1 MRSESRRERRLSRF
15 RGAVAKIT
23 AMRILI
29 ADDEQAVR
37 EALGRALTAE
47 GYEVAFAGDGDET
60 LLAVERDEPDA
71 AVLDVMMPPPDGLEV
86 CRRLRAADN
95 TIPILM
101 LTAKREVSDRV
112 AGLDA
117 GADDYLAKPFALDEL
132 LARLRALLRRVPNV
146 EGRLEYADVVV
157 DPSAHLAWR
166 AGARLTLT
174 RTEFALLE
182 LFLRSPE
189 RVLSRSAIL
198 VEVWGFDFGPT
209 SNSLEVYVG
218 YLRRK
223 MEESGRATAHPHG
236 ARRRLRPPER
246 AVTLSRRVVLATSAA
261 MGAVIVLLSVFTY
274 LLVKRE
280 LYSRVD
286 VTLRDRATELAP
298 TVEAGRASFREIIV
312 APGEYVQM
320 LSANGQSVRPP
331 YQVTR
336 LPSGRAERAIAAG
349 SGSLTETT
357 TIGGERARVFT
368 THVGRGVALQVTRP
382 LADDDATLSRLRL
395 ILAIVAV
402 CAVLLAVLI
411 GGWIAERALAPVRRL
426 TKTAEEVARTR
437 DLSIRL
443 DEDGH
448 DEVSRLGAAFNQMLV
463 ALDRSL
469 TAQRQLV
476 ADASHEFRTPLTSI
490 RANAEL
496 LERGKVREDEQDAVA
511 RAVVEQ
517 VDELDGLVTD
527 LIELALDGEAATKF
541 EDVRLDE
548 IVSIEVDRLR
558 RNLTGAT
565 FDVKS
570 EPCMVQGD
578 AERLSRAVA
587 NVLGNA
593 VKWSPEGASVDVS
606 VARGS
611 VVVRDHGPGIDEAD
625 LPLVFERFYRS
636 PAARGTAGSGLGLA
650 IVRHVVEA
658 HGGSVEATNAPDGG
672 AVFTLRFPVSP

>member
-1 MRSESRRERRLSRF
+1 MT
-15 RGAVAKIT
+15 V
-23 AMRILI
+23 
-29 ADDEQAVR
+29 
-37 EALGRALTAE
+37 
-47 GYEVAFAGDGDET
+47 
-60 LLAVERDEPDA
+60 
-71 AVLDVMMPPPDGLEV
+71 
-86 CRRLRAADN
+86 
-95 TIPILM
+95 
-101 LTAKREVSDRV
+101 
-112 AGLDA
+112 
-117 GADDYLAKPFALDEL
+117 
-132 LARLRALLRRVPNV
+132 
-146 EGRLEYADVVV
+146 
-157 DPSAHLAWR
+157 
-166 AGARLTLT
+166 
-174 RTEFALLE
+174 
-182 LFLRSPE
+182 
-189 RVLSRSAIL
+189 
-198 VEVWGFDFGPT
+198 
-209 SNSLEVYVG
+209 
-218 YLRRK
+218 
-223 MEESGRATAHPHG
+223 
-236 ARRRLRPPER
+236 
-246 AVTLSRRVVLATSAA
+246 SRRVVLATSAA
-261 MGAVIVLLSVFTY
+261 LGATVVLLSVFAY

-286 VTLRDRATELAP
+286 VTLRGRAVELAP
-298 TVEAGRASFREIIV
+298 TVEAGRSSFRGIIA

-320 LSANGQSVRPP
+320 LSADGASVRPP
-331 YQVTR
+331 YQMTQ

-349 SGSLTETT
+349 SGSLTETE
-357 TIGGERARVFT
+357 TIGGARTRVLT
-368 THVGRGVALQVTRP
+368 THVAPGVALQVTRP

-402 CAVLLAVLI
+402 CAILLSVLL
-411 GGWIAERALAPVRRL
+411 GGWIAEKALAPVRRL

-437 DLSIRL
+437 DLSVRL

-448 DEVSRLGAAFNQMLV
+448 DEVSRLGAAFNEMLV

-541 EDVRLDE
+541 EDIRLDE

-558 RNLTGAT
+558 RHRTGVDLELKT
-565 FDVKS
+565 
-570 EPCMVQGD
+570 EPCTVRGD
-578 AERLSRAVA
+578 AERLSRAVT

-593 VKWSPEGASVDVS
+593 LKWSPEGRTVEVS
-606 VARGS
+606 VTQGS

-650 IVRHVVEA
+650 IVRHVVDA

-672 AVFTLRFPVSP
+672 AVFTLRFPVAP

>member
-1 MRSESRRERRLSRF
+1 
-15 RGAVAKIT
+15 
-23 AMRILI
+23 
-29 ADDEQAVR
+29 
-37 EALGRALTAE
+37 
-47 GYEVAFAGDGDET
+47 
-60 LLAVERDEPDA
+60 
-71 AVLDVMMPPPDGLEV
+71 
-86 CRRLRAADN
+86 
-95 TIPILM
+95 
-101 LTAKREVSDRV
+101 
-112 AGLDA
+112 
-117 GADDYLAKPFALDEL
+117 
-132 LARLRALLRRVPNV
+132 
-146 EGRLEYADVVV
+146 
-157 DPSAHLAWR
+157 
-166 AGARLTLT
+166 
-174 RTEFALLE
+174 
-182 LFLRSPE
+182 
-189 RVLSRSAIL
+189 
-198 VEVWGFDFGPT
+198 
-209 SNSLEVYVG
+209 
-218 YLRRK
+218 
-223 MEESGRATAHPHG
+223 
-236 ARRRLRPPER
+236 
-246 AVTLSRRVVLATSAA
+246 
-261 MGAVIVLLSVFTY
+261 
-274 LLVKRE
+274 VKRE

-286 VTLRDRATELAP
+286 VTLRGRTAELAP
-298 TVEAGRASFREIIV
+298 TVAAGSTSFRGIIA

-320 LSANGQSVRPP
+320 LSADGASVRPP
-331 YQVTR
+331 YQVTQ

-349 SGSLTETT
+349 SGSLTETVT
-357 TIGGERARVFT
+357 VGGARTRVLT
-368 THVGRGVALQVTRP
+368 THVAPGVALQVTRP

-402 CAVLLAVLI
+402 CAVLLSVLL
-411 GGWIAERALAPVRRL
+411 GGWIAEKALAPVRRL

-437 DLSIRL
+437 DLSVRL

-448 DEVSRLGAAFNQMLV
+448 DEVSRLGAAFNEMLV

-558 RNLTGAT
+558 RHPSGVDLELNT
-565 FDVKS
+565 
-570 EPCMVQGD
+570 EPCTVRGD
-578 AERLSRAVA
+578 AERLSRAVT

-593 VKWSPEGASVDVS
+593 LKWSPEGRTVEVT
-606 VARGS
+606 VAQGS

-672 AVFTLRFPVSP
+672 AVFTLRFPVAP

>member
-1 MRSESRRERRLSRF
+1 
-15 RGAVAKIT
+15 
-23 AMRILI
+23 
-29 ADDEQAVR
+29 
-37 EALGRALTAE
+37 
-47 GYEVAFAGDGDET
+47 
-60 LLAVERDEPDA
+60 
-71 AVLDVMMPPPDGLEV
+71 
-86 CRRLRAADN
+86 
-95 TIPILM
+95 
-101 LTAKREVSDRV
+101 
-112 AGLDA
+112 
-117 GADDYLAKPFALDEL
+117 
-132 LARLRALLRRVPNV
+132 
-146 EGRLEYADVVV
+146 
-157 DPSAHLAWR
+157 
-166 AGARLTLT
+166 
-174 RTEFALLE
+174 
-182 LFLRSPE
+182 
-189 RVLSRSAIL
+189 
-198 VEVWGFDFGPT
+198 
-209 SNSLEVYVG
+209 
-218 YLRRK
+218 
-223 MEESGRATAHPHG
+223 
-236 ARRRLRPPER
+236 
-246 AVTLSRRVVLATSAA
+246 VTLSRRVVLATSAA
-261 MGAVIVLLSVFTY
+261 LGATVVLLSVFAY

-286 VTLRDRATELAP
+286 VTLRGRTAELAP
-298 TVEAGRASFREIIV
+298 TVAAGSTSFRGIIA

-320 LSANGQSVRPP
+320 LSADGASVRPP
-331 YQVTR
+331 YQVTQ

-349 SGSLTETT
+349 SGSLTETVT
-357 TIGGERARVFT
+357 VGGARTRVLT
-368 THVGRGVALQVTRP
+368 THVAPGVALQVTRP

-402 CAVLLAVLI
+402 CAVLLSVLL
-411 GGWIAERALAPVRRL
+411 GGWIAEKALAPVRRL

-437 DLSIRL
+437 DLSVRL

-448 DEVSRLGAAFNQMLV
+448 DEVSRLGAAFNEMLV

-558 RNLTGAT
+558 RHPSGVDLELNT
-565 FDVKS
+565 
-570 EPCMVQGD
+570 EPCTVRGD
-578 AERLSRAVA
+578 AERLSRAVT

-593 VKWSPEGASVDVS
+593 LKWSPEGRTVEVT
-606 VARGS
+606 VAQGS

-672 AVFTLRFPVSP
+672 AVFTLRFPVAP

>member
-1 MRSESRRERRLSRF
+1 
-15 RGAVAKIT
+15 
-23 AMRILI
+23 
-29 ADDEQAVR
+29 
-37 EALGRALTAE
+37 
-47 GYEVAFAGDGDET
+47 
-60 LLAVERDEPDA
+60 
-71 AVLDVMMPPPDGLEV
+71 
-86 CRRLRAADN
+86 
-95 TIPILM
+95 
-101 LTAKREVSDRV
+101 
-112 AGLDA
+112 
-117 GADDYLAKPFALDEL
+117 
-132 LARLRALLRRVPNV
+132 
-146 EGRLEYADVVV
+146 
-157 DPSAHLAWR
+157 
-166 AGARLTLT
+166 
-174 RTEFALLE
+174 
-182 LFLRSPE
+182 
-189 RVLSRSAIL
+189 
-198 VEVWGFDFGPT
+198 
-209 SNSLEVYVG
+209 
-218 YLRRK
+218 
-223 MEESGRATAHPHG
+223 
-236 ARRRLRPPER
+236 
-246 AVTLSRRVVLATSAA
+246 VTLSRRVVLATSAA
-261 MGAVIVLLSVFTY
+261 LGATVVLLSVFAY

-286 VTLRDRATELAP
+286 VTLRSRAAELAP
-298 TVEAGRASFREIIV
+298 TVAAGRTSFRGIIA

-320 LSANGQSVRPP
+320 LSADGVSVRPP
-331 YQVTR
+331 YQVTP
-336 LPSGRAERAIAAG
+336 LPSGRSERAIAAG
-349 SGSLTETT
+349 SGSLTKTETV
-357 TIGGERARVFT
+357 GDARTRVLT
-368 THVGRGVALQVTRP
+368 THVAPGVALQVTRP

-395 ILAIVAV
+395 VLAIVAV
-402 CAVLLAVLI
+402 CAVLLSVLL
-411 GGWIAERALAPVRRL
+411 GGWIAEKALAPVRRL

-437 DLSIRL
+437 DLSVRL

-448 DEVSRLGAAFNQMLV
+448 DEVSRLGAAFNEMLV

-496 LERGKVREDEQDAVA
+496 LERGKVRDDEQDAVA

-558 RNLTGAT
+558 RHPAGVDLELKT
-565 FDVKS
+565 
-570 EPCMVQGD
+570 EPCTVRGD
-578 AERLSRAVA
+578 AERLSRAVT

-593 VKWSPEGASVDVS
+593 LKWSPEGRTVEVS

-672 AVFTLRFPVSP
+672 AVFTLRFPVAP

>member
-1 MRSESRRERRLSRF
+1 
-15 RGAVAKIT
+15 
-23 AMRILI
+23 
-29 ADDEQAVR
+29 
-37 EALGRALTAE
+37 
-47 GYEVAFAGDGDET
+47 
-60 LLAVERDEPDA
+60 
-71 AVLDVMMPPPDGLEV
+71 
-86 CRRLRAADN
+86 
-95 TIPILM
+95 
-101 LTAKREVSDRV
+101 
-112 AGLDA
+112 
-117 GADDYLAKPFALDEL
+117 
-132 LARLRALLRRVPNV
+132 
-146 EGRLEYADVVV
+146 
-157 DPSAHLAWR
+157 
-166 AGARLTLT
+166 
-174 RTEFALLE
+174 
-182 LFLRSPE
+182 
-189 RVLSRSAIL
+189 
-198 VEVWGFDFGPT
+198 
-209 SNSLEVYVG
+209 
-218 YLRRK
+218 
-223 MEESGRATAHPHG
+223 
-236 ARRRLRPPER
+236 
-246 AVTLSRRVVLATSAA
+246 VTLSRRVVLATSAA
-261 MGAVIVLLSVFTY
+261 LGATVVLLSVFAY
-274 LLVKRE
+274 LLVRRE

-286 VTLRDRATELAP
+286 VTLRSRAAELAP
-298 TVEAGRASFREIIV
+298 TVAAGRTSFRGIIA

-320 LSANGQSVRPP
+320 LSADGASVRPP
-331 YQVTR
+331 YQVTQ

-349 SGSLTETT
+349 SGSLTKTST
-357 TIGGERARVFT
+357 VGGSRARVLT
-368 THVGRGVALQVTRP
+368 THVRPGVALQVTRP

-402 CAVLLAVLI
+402 CAVLLSVLL
-411 GGWIAERALAPVRRL
+411 GGWIAEKALAPVRRL

-437 DLSIRL
+437 DLSVRL

-448 DEVSRLGAAFNQMLV
+448 DEVSRLGAAFNEMLV

-558 RNLTGAT
+558 RHPTGVDLELKT
-565 FDVKS
+565 
-570 EPCMVQGD
+570 EPCTVRGD
-578 AERLSRAVA
+578 VERLSRAVT

-593 VKWSPEGASVDVS
+593 LKWSPEGGTVEVS
-606 VARGS
+606 VAQGS

-636 PAARGTAGSGLGLA
+636 PAARRTTGSGLGLA

-672 AVFTLRFPVSP
+672 AVFTLRLPVAP

>member
-1 MRSESRRERRLSRF
+1 MT
-15 RGAVAKIT
+15 V
-23 AMRILI
+23 
-29 ADDEQAVR
+29 
-37 EALGRALTAE
+37 
-47 GYEVAFAGDGDET
+47 
-60 LLAVERDEPDA
+60 
-71 AVLDVMMPPPDGLEV
+71 
-86 CRRLRAADN
+86 
-95 TIPILM
+95 
-101 LTAKREVSDRV
+101 
-112 AGLDA
+112 
-117 GADDYLAKPFALDEL
+117 
-132 LARLRALLRRVPNV
+132 
-146 EGRLEYADVVV
+146 
-157 DPSAHLAWR
+157 
-166 AGARLTLT
+166 
-174 RTEFALLE
+174 
-182 LFLRSPE
+182 
-189 RVLSRSAIL
+189 
-198 VEVWGFDFGPT
+198 
-209 SNSLEVYVG
+209 
-218 YLRRK
+218 
-223 MEESGRATAHPHG
+223 
-236 ARRRLRPPER
+236 
-246 AVTLSRRVVLATSAA
+246 SRRVVLATSAA
-261 MGAVIVLLSVFTY
+261 LGATVVLLSVFAY

-286 VTLRDRATELAP
+286 VTLRGRAVELAP
-298 TVEAGRASFREIIV
+298 TVEAGRSSFRGIIA

-320 LSANGQSVRPP
+320 LSADGASVRPP
-331 YQVTR
+331 YQVTQ

-349 SGSLTETT
+349 SGSLTETVT
-357 TIGGERARVFT
+357 VGGARTRVLT
-368 THVGRGVALQVTRP
+368 THVAPGVALQVTRP

-402 CAVLLAVLI
+402 CAVLLSVLL
-411 GGWIAERALAPVRRL
+411 GGWIAEKALAPVRRL

-437 DLSIRL
+437 DLSVRL

-448 DEVSRLGAAFNQMLV
+448 DEVSRLGAAFNEMLV

-558 RNLTGAT
+558 RHPSGVDLELKT
-565 FDVKS
+565 
-570 EPCMVQGD
+570 EPCTVRGD
-578 AERLSRAVA
+578 AERLSRAVT

-593 VKWSPEGASVDVS
+593 LKWSPEGRAVEVS
-606 VARGS
+606 VAQGS

-636 PAARGTAGSGLGLA
+636 PAARGTAGSGLGLS
-650 IVRHVVEA
+650 IVRHVVDA
-658 HGGSVEATNAPDGG
+658 HGGSVEATNAPGGG
-672 AVFTLRFPVSP
+672 AVFTLRFPVAP

>member
-1 MRSESRRERRLSRF
+1 MT
-15 RGAVAKIT
+15 V
-23 AMRILI
+23 
-29 ADDEQAVR
+29 
-37 EALGRALTAE
+37 
-47 GYEVAFAGDGDET
+47 
-60 LLAVERDEPDA
+60 
-71 AVLDVMMPPPDGLEV
+71 
-86 CRRLRAADN
+86 
-95 TIPILM
+95 
-101 LTAKREVSDRV
+101 
-112 AGLDA
+112 
-117 GADDYLAKPFALDEL
+117 
-132 LARLRALLRRVPNV
+132 
-146 EGRLEYADVVV
+146 
-157 DPSAHLAWR
+157 
-166 AGARLTLT
+166 
-174 RTEFALLE
+174 
-182 LFLRSPE
+182 
-189 RVLSRSAIL
+189 
-198 VEVWGFDFGPT
+198 
-209 SNSLEVYVG
+209 
-218 YLRRK
+218 
-223 MEESGRATAHPHG
+223 
-236 ARRRLRPPER
+236 
-246 AVTLSRRVVLATSAA
+246 SRRVVLATSAA
-261 MGAVIVLLSVFTY
+261 LGATVVLLSVFAY

-280 LYSRVD
+280 LYARVD
-286 VTLRDRATELAP
+286 VTLRGRAVELAP
-298 TVEAGRASFREIIV
+298 TVEAGRSSFRGIIA

-320 LSANGQSVRPP
+320 LSADGASVRPP
-331 YQVTR
+331 YQVTQ

-349 SGSLTETT
+349 SGSLTETET
-357 TIGGERARVFT
+357 VGDARTRVLT
-368 THVGRGVALQVTRP
+368 THVAPGLALQVTRP

-402 CAVLLAVLI
+402 CAVLLSVLL
-411 GGWIAERALAPVRRL
+411 GGWIAEKALAPVRRL

-437 DLSIRL
+437 DLSVRL

-448 DEVSRLGAAFNQMLV
+448 DEVSRLGAAFNEMLV

-558 RNLTGAT
+558 RHRTGVDLELKT
-565 FDVKS
+565 
-570 EPCMVQGD
+570 EPCTVRGD
-578 AERLSRAVA
+578 AERLSRAVT

-593 VKWSPEGASVDVS
+593 LKWSPEGRTVEVS
-606 VARGS
+606 VAQGS

-672 AVFTLRFPVSP
+672 AVFTLRFPVAP